1 MFFHPFWALQLSC
14 AQAPGASSAAPH
26 YPPEVFLIPPENGPS
41 SKRKVLVAS
50 QPPIFRGELLN
61 FVGVYQNLMFF
72 RQLSQKS
79 IKNQVYSQAMPWSR
93 FFHDFSR
100 LGTQKMGFQDDGR
113 VGGVISP
120 CSFLEI
126 CPVVGEGNLGPKIS
140 QGLFFDIISRWWQL
154 KHVFMFTPN
163 LGGNDP
169 IWRVFFRW
177 VETTN

>member
-1 MFFHPFWALQLSC
+1 M
-14 AQAPGASSAAPH
+14 
-26 YPPEVFLIPPENGPS
+26 
-41 SKRKVLVAS
+41 
-50 QPPIFRGELLN
+50 IFSG
-61 FVGVYQNLMFF
+61 
-72 RQLSQKS
+72 
-79 IKNQVYSQAMPWSR
+79 
-93 FFHDFSR
+93 

-163 LGGNDP
+163 LGEMIQFDEYSSDGLKP
-169 IWRVFFRW
+169 PTRYESYMFEHIVK
-177 VETTN
+177 VTNI